1 MREGMLAGIFV
12 MLLMGF
18 LMLFRKNRLYERLE
32 QLLKR
37 TQLEMDERTRKR
49 SLEDRKKLMQLQSR
63 HTWWNAMERELNYT
77 GIRLRFPNLTVEL
90 WIVCNLA
97 AGACLA
103 ALLFSQAS
111 LLTGCVGLFAFFGVE
126 KVIFRW
132 MRTANLKKVNGHL
145 MKLLDFLGN
154 YSITAGEI
162 TGILQQVSRYME
174 EPLKGALESCCYE
187 AQLTGDTGLA
197 LLSMA
202 EKIEHPKFKEL
213 ARNMEVSIRYCADLT
228 ALVAGSKRSLREY
241 LRVTQER
248 KGMLQEALINMVL
261 LLVLSLVILAA
272 VGSLV
277 QVPIAQL
284 LLESLPG
291 RVGLCILGVICVL
304 FVGQFRRVNY

>member
-1 MREGMLAGIFV
+1 
-12 MLLMGF
+12 
-18 LMLFRKNRLYERLE
+18 
-32 QLLKR
+32 
-37 TQLEMDERTRKR
+37 MDERTRKR

>member
-1 MREGMLAGIFV
+1 MREGMLAGLFV
-12 MLLMGF
+12 MLFMGF
-18 LMLFRKNRLYERLE
+18 LLLFRKNRLLEKLE
-32 QLLKR
+32 QLFRK
-37 TQLEMDERTRKR
+37 TQLEMDEMTRRR

-63 HTWWNAMERELNYT
+63 HTWWNTLERELNYT

-90 WIVCNLA
+90 LIVCNLI
-97 AGACLA
+97 AGTCVAV
-103 ALLFSQAS
+103 LLFSQVNLAA
-111 LLTGCVGLFAFFGVE
+111 GLIGLIALFGAE
-126 KVIFRW
+126 KTVFRW
-132 MRTANLKKVNGHL
+132 MRTANLRKVNGHL

-174 EPLKGALESCCYE
+174 EPLKSALESCCYE
-187 AQLTGDTGLA
+187 AQLTGDAGFA

-248 KGMLQEALINMVL
+248 KGMLQEALVNMAL
-261 LLVLSLVILAA
+261 LLVLSVAILAA

-277 QVPIAQL
+277 QMPISQL
-284 LLESLPG
+284 LLGTLPG
-291 RVGLCILGVICVL
+291 RIGLIVLSVICVL
-304 FVGQFRRVNY
+304 FIGQFRRVNY

>member
-228 ALVAGSKRSLREY
+228 ALVTGSKRSLREY

>member
-1 MREGMLAGIFV
+1 MRAGMLAGIFV
-12 MLLMGF
+12 MLLTGF
-18 LMLFRKNRLYERLE
+18 LLLFRKLRLLEKLE
-32 QLLKR
+32 QLLEK
-37 TQLEMDERTRKR
+37 TQLEMDGAARRR
-49 SLEDRKKLMQLQSR
+49 NLEDRKKLMQLQSR
-63 HTWWNAMERELNYT
+63 HTWWTTLERELNYT

-90 WIVCNLA
+90 LIVCNLL
-97 AGACLA
+97 AGACVA
-103 ALLFSQAS
+103 ALLFAQVNVAA
-111 LLTGCVGLFAFFGVE
+111 GGIGLFVLFGGELTV
-126 KVIFRW
+126 FRW
-132 MRTANLKKVNGHL
+132 MRTANLRRVNGHL

-174 EPLKGALESCCYE
+174 EPLKSALESCYYE

-277 QVPIAQL
+277 QMPISQL
-284 LLESLPG
+284 LLGTLPG
-291 RVGLCILGVICVL
+291 RIGLCVLGAICVM
-304 FVGQFRRVNY
+304 FIGQFRRAV

>member
-1 MREGMLAGIFV
+1 MREGMLAGVFV

-63 HTWWNAMERELNYT
+63 HTWWTAMERELNYT

-111 LLTGCVGLFAFFGVE
+111 LLTECVGLFAFFGVE

>member
-12 MLLMGF
+12 MLFAGF
-18 LMLFRKNRLYERLE
+18 LLLFRKIRLLEKLE
-32 QLLKR
+32 QLLKK
-37 TQLEMDERTRKR
+37 TQFEMDGAARRR

-63 HTWWNAMERELNYT
+63 HTWWNALERELNYT
-77 GIRLRFPNLTVEL
+77 GLRLRFPKLTAEM
-90 WIVCNLA
+90 WIVCNLIV
-97 AGACLA
+97 GACVA
-103 ALLFSQAS
+103 TLLFAQVNVMAGVIG
-111 LLTGCVGLFAFFGVE
+111 LLVLFGGEMTVL
-126 KVIFRW
+126 RW
-132 MRTANLKKVNGHL
+132 MRTANLRRVNGHM

-174 EPLKGALESCCYE
+174 EPLKSALESCYYE
-187 AQLTGDTGLA
+187 AQFTGDTGLA

-228 ALVAGSKRSLREY
+228 LLVSGSKRSLREY

-248 KGMLQEALINMVL
+248 KGMLQEALINMGL
-261 LLVLSLVILAA
+261 LMGLSMVILAA

-277 QVPIAQL
+277 QMPVSWL
-284 LLESLPG
+284 LMETLPG
-291 RVGLCILGVICVL
+291 RIGMCVVAVICVL
-304 FVGQFRRVNY
+304 FIGQFQRANS

>member
-1 MREGMLAGIFV
+1 MRAGMLAGIFV
-12 MLLMGF
+12 MLLTGF
-18 LMLFRKNRLYERLE
+18 LLLFRKFRLLEKLE
-32 QLLKR
+32 QLLEK
-37 TQLEMDERTRKR
+37 TQLEMDGAARRR
-49 SLEDRKKLMQLQSR
+49 NLEDRKKLMQLQSR
-63 HTWWNAMERELNYT
+63 HTWWTTLERELNYT

-90 WIVCNLA
+90 LIVCNLL
-97 AGACLA
+97 AGACVA
-103 ALLFSQAS
+103 ALLFAQVNVAA
-111 LLTGCVGLFAFFGVE
+111 GGIGLFVLFLGELTV
-126 KVIFRW
+126 FRW
-132 MRTANLKKVNGHL
+132 MRTANLRRVNGHL

-174 EPLKGALESCCYE
+174 EPLKSALESCYYE

-277 QVPIAQL
+277 QMPISQL
-284 LLESLPG
+284 LLGTLPG
-291 RVGLCILGVICVL
+291 RIGLCVLGAICVM
-304 FVGQFRRVNY
+304 FIGQFR

>member
-1 MREGMLAGIFV
+1 MRAGMLAGIFV
-12 MLLMGF
+12 MLLTGF
-18 LMLFRKNRLYERLE
+18 LLLFRKFRLLEKLE
-32 QLLKR
+32 QLLEK
-37 TQLEMDERTRKR
+37 TQLEMDGAARRR
-49 SLEDRKKLMQLQSR
+49 NLEDRKKLMQLQSR
-63 HTWWNAMERELNYT
+63 HTWWTTLERELNYT

-90 WIVCNLA
+90 LIVCNLL
-97 AGACLA
+97 AGACVA
-103 ALLFSQAS
+103 ALLFAQVNVAA
-111 LLTGCVGLFAFFGVE
+111 GGIGLFVLFLGELTV
-126 KVIFRW
+126 FRW
-132 MRTANLKKVNGHL
+132 MRTANLRRVNGHL

-174 EPLKGALESCCYE
+174 EPLKSALESCYYE

-277 QVPIAQL
+277 QMPISQL
-284 LLESLPG
+284 LLGTLPG
-291 RVGLCILGVICVL
+291 RIGLCVLGAICVM
-304 FVGQFRRVNY
+304 FIGQFRRAV

>member
-1 MREGMLAGIFV
+1 MREGMLTGIFA
-12 MLLMGF
+12 LLLTGF
-18 LMLFRKNRLYERLE
+18 LLLFRKNRLLEKLE
-32 QLLKR
+32 QLFKR
-37 TQLEMDERTRKR
+37 TQLEMDEMTRRR

-63 HTWWNAMERELNYT
+63 HTWWTALEQELNYS
-77 GIRLRFPNLTVEL
+77 GLRLRFPGLTVEL
-90 WIVCNLA
+90 WIVCNLI
-97 AGACLA
+97 AGTCVA
-103 ALLFSQAS
+103 ALLFSQVNLAAGGIG
-111 LLTGCVGLFAFFGVE
+111 LLVLFVGE
-126 KVIFRW
+126 KTIFRW
-132 MRTANLKKVNGHL
+132 MRTANLRKVNGYL

-174 EPLKGALESCCYE
+174 EPLKSALESCYYE
-187 AQLTGDTGLA
+187 AQFTGDTGLA

-272 VGSLV
+272 VGALV
-277 QVPIAQL
+277 QMPIAQL
-284 LLESLPG
+284 LLETLPG
-291 RVGLCILGVICVL
+291 RMGLCVLVIICVL

>member
-1 MREGMLAGIFV
+1 MRAGMLAGIFV
-12 MLLMGF
+12 MLLTGF
-18 LMLFRKNRLYERLE
+18 LLLFRKLRLLEKLE
-32 QLLKR
+32 QLLEK
-37 TQLEMDERTRKR
+37 TQLEMDGAARRR
-49 SLEDRKKLMQLQSR
+49 NLEDRKKLMQLQSR
-63 HTWWNAMERELNYT
+63 HTWWTTLERELNYT

-90 WIVCNLA
+90 LIVCNLL
-97 AGACLA
+97 AGACVA
-103 ALLFSQAS
+103 ALLFAQVNVAA
-111 LLTGCVGLFAFFGVE
+111 GGIGLFVLFLGELTV
-126 KVIFRW
+126 FRW
-132 MRTANLKKVNGHL
+132 MRTANLRRVNGHL

-174 EPLKGALESCCYE
+174 EPLKSALESCYYE

-277 QVPIAQL
+277 QMPISQL
-284 LLESLPG
+284 LLGTLPG
-291 RVGLCILGVICVL
+291 RIGLCVLGAICVM
-304 FVGQFRRVNY
+304 FIGQFRRAV